1 MKIKKNFALRT
12 IAGMQVVFP
21 LSEETLNFNGMLTLN
36 ESGVMLWKMLEDG
49 CTHDDMVNALTS
61 LRRTVAGSSTS
72 QRACF
77 SHGEGVPEGSSF
89 LAAVHHF
96 F

>member
-36 ESGVMLWKMLEDG
+36 ESGVMLWKMLEEG
-49 CTHDDMVNALTS
+49 CTHDDMVNALIEKYDVS
-61 LRRTVAGSSTS
+61 ADEAKADVSEFVAKITDLGYVE
-72 QRACF
+72 A
-77 SHGEGVPEGSSF
+77 
-89 LAAVHHF
+89 
-96 F
+96 

>member
-36 ESGVMLWKMLEDG
+36 ESGVMLWKMLEEG
-49 CTHDDMVNALTS
+49 CTHDDMVNALIEKYDVS
-61 LRRTVAGSSTS
+61 AEEARADVNEFVAKIEELGYTE
-72 QRACF
+72 A
-77 SHGEGVPEGSSF
+77 
-89 LAAVHHF
+89 
-96 F
+96 